1 MPEVGDR
8 GGLLHVVKNTCSKPP
23 NEIKPK
29 ELFEL
34 YFRLRYL
41 VHYWLRPELAK
52 RWRTKSED
60 ASKKGLC
67 RRHRLVLDRLCPEVA
82 ARVSLSPASVF
93 APIVLA
99 ARPPT

>member
-52 RWRTKSED
+52 KVEDEVGGRIEKRT
-60 ASKKGLC
+60 L
-67 RRHRLVLDRLCPEVA
+67 
-82 ARVSLSPASVF
+82 PASS
-93 APIVLA
+93 
-99 ARPPT
+99 ARAGSSLP